1 MQVLASLTE
10 RLTFVFLLCEED
22 AKEQE
27 ITVDDFESRLY
38 GEKIANEASYAFLAE
53 CEAFFRRL
61 GQIAMAE
68 MTKNSIASMR
78 SGQAR
83 LDKMIEDGQLDSL
96 LAKAEG
102 EMEKMLQSSDGVGLP
117 N

>member
-10 RLTFVFLLCEED
+10 RLTFVFLLCEKEAD
-22 AKEQE
+22 EQE
-27 ITVDDFESRLY
+27 IGADEFESRLY
-38 GEKIANEASYAFLAE
+38 GDGVANEASFAFLAE

-61 GQIAMAE
+61 GQVAMAE
-68 MTKNSIASMR
+68 MTKNSIATMR

-83 LDKMIEDGQLDSL
+83 LDQMVKDGQLDSL

-102 EMEKMLQSSDGVGLP
+102 EMEAMLRSSDGVGLP
-117 N
+117 G